1 MKAYAKA
8 QQGNTKFIVRIS
20 FYRRRMK
27 ILKRTASKV
36 IDMILRITE
45 KKELWRSLG
54 EHRKKWSEKENLL
67 VKLFSEHF
75 QLDELLSWSFGVVVN
90 FQFPL
95 STFNATDFKHLEIRN
110 CVSHWIEALENIAIF
125 QHQHNND
132 TENTWNSFNSRY

>member
-8 QQGNTKFIVRIS
+8 QQKNTKFIVRIS
-20 FYRRRMK
+20 FYRRNMK
-27 ILKRTASKV
+27 ILKRAAFKV
-36 IDMILRITE
+36 IDMILRVTE
-45 KKELWRSLG
+45 KKLRRSLG
-54 EHRKKWSEKENLL
+54 EHRKKEENLL

-75 QLDELLSWSFGVVVN
+75 QLDKLLSWSFDVVVN

-95 STFNATDFKHLEIRN
+95 SIFNATNFKHLEIQN
-110 CVSHWIEALENIAIF
+110 CVSYWIEALENIAIF